1 MSAAEVFSAVNAL
14 WLADGVGLGL
24 LRPAPHSRGL
34 LYCDVACHCGDC
46 VARFSAQLRDF
57 CGAMPLA
64 KSAAVRLH
72 SCTTSFPCLSFPF
85 LSCTILTKYVSLY
98 KIFDIP
104 SVQNV

>member
-1 MSAAEVFSAVNAL
+1 MSAAEVFSAVNAQ

-72 SCTTSFPCLSFPF
+72 SCT
-85 LSCTILTKYVSLY
+85 ILTKYVSLY